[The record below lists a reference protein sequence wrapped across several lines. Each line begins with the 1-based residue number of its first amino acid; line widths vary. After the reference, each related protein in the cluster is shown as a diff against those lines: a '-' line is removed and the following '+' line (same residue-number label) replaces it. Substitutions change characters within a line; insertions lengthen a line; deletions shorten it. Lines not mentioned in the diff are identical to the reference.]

1 MRPRQVET
9 TVLGAAYLAGLAVGM
24 WTDRE
29 DVRESWVVDRQFEPT
44 WSEDERESRYE
55 GWRLAVKRAL
65 SL

>member
-1 MRPRQVET
+1 VET

-29 DVRESWVVDRQFEPT
+29 DVRESWVADRQFEPT

-55 GWRLAVKRAL
+55 GWRAAVKRAL
-65 SL
+65 S